1 MSFHSI
7 PSSEENEE
15 CFREILDEINS
26 SIVMQ
31 VQKFD
36 KLFSPPR
43 MMVVNVRYDVIT
55 FQLNH
60 FIPGLVSDDDL
71 MTRSWADGELGPK
84 DG

>member
-1 MSFHSI
+1 MR
-7 PSSEENEE
+7 NEDIMNDNKK
-15 CFREILDEINS
+15 FLMN

-36 KLFSPPR
+36 KLFSPPQ

-60 FIPGLVSDDDL
+60 FICARLTSDAEL
-71 MTRSWADGELGPK
+71 MTRSWADGELRPE